1 MANVAQTLATAVG
14 HLKISYQGPLVSG
27 FNDEVPIYR
36 GASNGSH
43 KYQGQQVNRPLK
55 VRRNPGTGATSDGG
69 TLPAANKQT
78 TQQAVINCK
87 YNYLRFMITAQTIA
101 ASRSDAGAFVRGTEF
116 ELKEGYNDL
125 KSTVNRQMSWDG
137 TGDLARVNTAPAAST
152 TLVIK
157 GREDT
162 EAALKFLDVGS
173 VFDIYTSAGVL
184 VQSGITINSIT
195 SGDATS
201 ATATVV
207 CNVAVTASANDVLVP
222 AGSFGNEV
230 QGLLTQLDGGTTTVY
245 GIDRSL
251 YPILQGNSISL
262 SNAALSIDA
271 LQRLQD
277 LAERRG
283 GAGVNAI
290 FSDYESRRMYQKI
303 LVADKRFANTMKGDG
318 GFANKSETYLTFNGL
333 PWVVDKDCPTR
344 IFMLPK
350 EHIEKYVLQEMEFA
364 DETGSMM
371 IAQPEADVFEVRVR
385 LWFNMFNAKPS
396 ASGVLTSYVSP

>member
-1 MANVAQTLATAVG
+1 MANVPQTLATAVG

-27 FNDEVPIYR
+27 FNDEVAIYR
-36 GASNGSH
+36 GAAKGQH
-43 KYQGQQVNRPLK
+43 PYQGQQVNRPLK
-55 VRRNPGTGATSDGG
+55 VRRNPGIGATADGG
-69 TLPAANKQT
+69 NLPAANKQT
-78 TQQAVINCK
+78 TKQAIIACK

-101 ASRSDAGAFVRGTEF
+101 ASRNDAGAFVRGTEF

-125 KSTVNRQMSWDG
+125 KSSVNRQMSWDG
-137 TGDLARVNTAPAAST
+137 TGDLARVNTAVAAST
-152 TLVIK
+152 TLVVK

-162 EAALKFLDVGS
+162 EDALKFLDVGS
-173 VFDIYTSAGVL
+173 QFDVYTSGGTL
-184 VQSGITINSIT
+184 VQAGLTINSIS
-195 SGDATS
+195 SGGPGD

-207 CNVAVTASANDVLVP
+207 LDQALTASANDVLIP
-222 AGSFGNEV
+222 AGSNGNEV
-230 QGLLTQLDGGTTTVY
+230 QGLLTQLDGGTTTIY

-262 SNAALSIDA
+262 SNAALSVDA
-271 LQRLQD
+271 LQRVQD
-277 LAERRG
+277 QAERRG

-290 FSDYESRRMYQKI
+290 FSDYASRRMYQKI
-303 LVADKRFANTMKGDG
+303 LTADKRFTNTMKGDG
-318 GFANKSETYLTFNGL
+318 GFASKDETYLTFNGI
-333 PWVVDKDCPTR
+333 PWVADKDCPTR

-350 EHIEKYVLQEMEFA
+350 EHIEKYVMQEMEFA

-396 ASGVLTSYVSP
+396 ASGVLTSYTAP